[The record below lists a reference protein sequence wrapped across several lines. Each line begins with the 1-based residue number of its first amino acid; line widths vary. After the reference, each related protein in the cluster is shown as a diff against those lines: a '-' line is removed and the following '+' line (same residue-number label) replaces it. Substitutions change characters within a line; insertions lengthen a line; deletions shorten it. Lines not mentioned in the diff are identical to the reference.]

1 MAFSYLR
8 IVSCKERLVLCSSW
22 FSAAIFWASSAALI
36 APSYKPCFYWVK
48 YKTSNSS
55 SLVLISRSSLF
66 RNSSSK
72 SYFSILICISRFEF
86 SSKRVK
92 KRGWSSIITC
102 GEREPFV
109 DDILEELLPFFFPL
123 VPLLVD
129 TVVKVREKLLL
140 IDFSDISICLDFFFS
155 AISRSLFA
163 YSSYYRSKVWT
174 RSAKSKKSPNISQK
188 SVPLTF
194 VCFLFK
200 SESM

>member
-1 MAFSYLR
+1 MAFSCLR
-8 IVSCKERLVLCSSW
+8 MVSCKVRLALCSSW

-36 APSYKPCFYWVK
+36 APSYKPCFYCVK
-48 YKTSNSS
+48 YNTSNSS

-72 SYFSILICISRFEF
+72 SCFSMLSCISRFEF

-92 KRGWSSIITC
+92 KRGWSSMITC
-102 GEREPFV
+102 GESDPFV
-109 DDILEELLPFFFPL
+109 DDILEELLPFFLPL
-123 VPLLVD
+123 VPLLE
-129 TVVKVREKLLL
+129 TVVKVREKLLF
-140 IDFSDISICLDFFFS
+140 IDFSDTSIYLDFFW
-155 AISRSLFA
+155 AKSRSLFA
-163 YSSYYRSKVWT
+163 YSICYWSKVWT

-194 VCFLFK
+194 VYFLFK